1 MTNKPLHPAVFT
13 HFRVPH
19 ARPRWAGLCAWA
31 GIMFATCLRTVATAQ
46 QATVTIEPDTFSTGE
61 PATVILRLSFSNT
74 DPAQL
79 GWASFGDTLAPEIE
93 VLERSRIDTVQ
104 SIGGYDI
111 TLQQV
116 LKITCWDSGFKA
128 LPPFFFLVNG
138 DTLSTGFSYL
148 ECRAPDVNLSEP
160 IRDISDIYEEAFTWR
175 DWLRRYGLWMGVA
188 LAAAVALVWWLR
200 RFRKQPAAPKAITP
214 QSAEPPDV
222 RALRALR
229 QLEAG
234 ATGQPG
240 ESKAYYAAV
249 SDILRQYL
257 QEQFQLPAPEETT
270 PGIAILL
277 AGSPVDETQAGT
289 LLFILRQADM
299 VKFARFKP
307 DEYARRDVLTRA
319 IRFVESTRPATKPQ
333 V

>member
-1 MTNKPLHPAVFT
+1 MKKPLYPAVFRRFGAAHT
-13 HFRVPH
+13 E
-19 ARPRWAGLCAWA
+19 PRWAGLCAWA
-31 GIMFATCLRTVATAQ
+31 VTFFTTCLCTLAPAQ

-61 PATVILRLSFSNT
+61 PATLILRLSFSNI

-111 TLQQV
+111 TLQQRI
-116 LKITCWDSGFKA
+116 KITCWDSGFKA

-148 ECRAPDVNLSEP
+148 ECRAPGVNLSEP
-160 IRDISDIYEEAFTWR
+160 IRDIRDIYEDALTWR
-175 DWLRRYGLWMGVA
+175 DWLRKYGLWLGVA
-188 LAAAVALVWWLR
+188 LAAAVTLVWWLR
-200 RFRKQPAAPKAITP
+200 RFRKVSAAPKTIPP
-214 QSAEPPDV
+214 QSAEDPDV

-270 PGIAILL
+270 PGIAVLL
-277 AGSPVDETQAGT
+277 AGSRVDENQAGA

-299 VKFARFKP
+299 VKFARYKP
-307 DEYARRDVLTRA
+307 DEYAQRDVMARA

-333 V
+333 A